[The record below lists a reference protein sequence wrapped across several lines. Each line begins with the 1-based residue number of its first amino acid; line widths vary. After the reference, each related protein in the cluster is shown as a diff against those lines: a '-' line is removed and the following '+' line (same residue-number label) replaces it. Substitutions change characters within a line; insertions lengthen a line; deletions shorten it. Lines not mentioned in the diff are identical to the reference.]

1 MSTETTASGIRRAR
15 PVDNDRFRAAVRELL
30 EAAGFDIDPVHLGGS
45 ADHVLQLWRDR
56 LLAGYDVD
64 AGAQLGSGFADPRSD
79 LVVVRDIAV
88 FGLCPHHLVP
98 WRGVAHVGYVPA
110 GRLFGFG
117 GIARLCDA
125 LCHRLTYQEWFTR
138 DVAEAMVRAGGARAA
153 ACAVQ
158 AEQLCLI
165 LGENRRGEER
175 VVTTAFAGSLAED
188 AASRAEFLR
197 TIGLA

>member
-1 MSTETTASGIRRAR
+1 MSADPTPSALARTR
-15 PVDNDRFRAAVRELL
+15 PVDAPRFKAAVRELL
-30 EAAGFDIDPVHLGGS
+30 LAAGFELDPVHLAGS
-45 ADHVLQLWRDR
+45 ADHMLALWRDR

-64 AGAQLGSGFADPRSD
+64 IRTQLGTGFADPRTD

-98 WRGVAHVGYVPA
+98 WRGVAHVGYLPG

-138 DVAEAMVRAGGARAA
+138 DVAEAMVRDGGVRAA

-188 AASRAEFLR
+188 ASGRLEFLR
-197 TIGLA
+197 TVGLA

>member
-1 MSTETTASGIRRAR
+1 MSADPAPSAIARPR
-15 PVDNDRFRAAVRELL
+15 PVDAERFKAAVRELL
-30 EAAGFDIDPVHLGGS
+30 QAAGFELDPVHLGAS
-45 ADHVLQLWRDR
+45 ADHVLALWRDR

-64 AGAQLGSGFADPRSD
+64 ASVQLGHGFADPRSD
-79 LVVVRDIAV
+79 LVIVRDISV

-98 WRGVAHVGYVPA
+98 WRGVAHVAYLPA

-138 DVAEAMVRAGGARAA
+138 AVADTMVRDGGVRAA

-158 AEQLCLI
+158 AEQLCL
-165 LGENRRGEER
+165 LVGENRGGTER
-175 VVTTAFAGSLAED
+175 VLTTAFAGALAED
-188 AASRAEFLR
+188 DTGRAEFLR
-197 TIGLA
+197 AVGLA